1 MNQPYHPQ
9 KASIKSILSLCLIST
24 AFSQAMP
31 AHAQITPDNTL
42 GAEASQLKQN
52 LIINGTLGD
61 KIEGGATR
69 DSNLFHSFSEFNIEN
84 GQRVYFANPTGIENI
99 LTRVTGGNASNIFGT
114 LGVAGAANL
123 FLINPNGILFGQN
136 AQLDVQ
142 GSFVGTTANGVQFG
156 NQGIFSATNPQAPP
170 LLTVNPSALFFNQIN
185 QGAGIQ
191 NNSIARAGTDPAGF
205 NVSGLRV
212 PDGKSLLLVGS
223 NVSMDGGE
231 LNAYGGR
238 VELGGLAAPGNVNL
252 LFNEDNLSLKFP
264 ENVTRADVSLTNK
277 AFVYVEA
284 AGGGDIAIN
293 ARNINILGGSQLN
306 AGIAEGLGKPEAT
319 AGDITLNATGE
330 IKVADS
336 GSRIRNLVREDSKG
350 NGGNITIDAGS
361 FSLSDDARLSAST
374 YGQGNAGNV
383 TVGAKD
389 AISLAGNAYIF
400 STVEAGGVGKGGN
413 IDINAATLSLTD
425 GAQLLTATREASATQ
440 PAGRGDAG
448 NVNVLVTGAVD
459 IAGEK
464 NDFPSGIRSNVETG
478 TVGNGGN
485 ITIDSGSF
493 SLSDDAQ
500 LEASTSGVGNAGNVT
515 VGAKD
520 TVSLAGGDI
529 FSNVGTGGVG
539 NSGDINIRGSSL
551 SFTDEAKLSA
561 SILGQGNAGNVTIL
575 AKDKVSFSGTNSGV
589 LSAVGLLG
597 IGNGANI
604 NIRTRSLSLQDGALI
619 ATSTLGKG
627 NAGNIQIN
635 ADDSVFV
642 SNGSVITPAT
652 FGQGNA
658 GSITIEAG
666 NTISFD
672 GVGSNN
678 ISSGGYSVVGP
689 FAIPSPEFTGKRS
702 GGDIT
707 ITAQRVSLTNGA
719 ELSASTYGQGNG
731 GNIFIDSGDLSLSD
745 GAKLS
750 ASTSGVGNGGNITIN
765 SGDLSLSDGA
775 KLSASTSGVGNA
787 GNVTVGAKN
796 AVSLAN
802 ADIFS
807 TIQAGGVGKGGNI
820 DINAA
825 TLSLT
830 DGAQL
835 LTATRGASATQPA
848 GRGDAGNVN
857 VLVTGAVDIAGEKN
871 GFPSAIF
878 TDVETGARGNGGN
891 INISS
896 GSFSLTDG
904 AKLVAS
910 TGGQGLDSPNSQAG
924 NIILNTTGKVEVA
937 GTDSAIRSTLLT
949 GGVGNGGNIT
959 IDSGSFFLSDGARLS
974 ASTLGVGN
982 AGNVTVGA
990 KNAISLAGN
999 AYILSTV
1006 EAGGI
1011 GNGGSIDINAT
1022 TLSLTDGAQLI
1033 TITRGA
1039 SATQPAGQGNAGNV
1053 NVLVT
1058 GAVDIAGEKNGF
1070 PSGIRSNVETG
1081 AVGNGG
1087 NIFIDS
1093 GSLSLSDGAELEA
1106 STYGQGNAGNVNVL
1120 VTGAVDIAGEKNG
1133 FPSGIRSNVETG
1145 AVGNGGNITIDS
1157 DDFSLSDGAQLEA
1170 STYGQ
1175 GNAGNVTVG
1184 AKNAISLANGDIL
1197 SAVEAG
1203 GVGQGGNID
1212 INAAILSLTD
1222 GAQLLTIT
1230 RGASD
1235 TQPAGRG
1242 DAGNVNVLVTG
1253 AVDIAGEKN
1262 DFPSGIRSLV
1272 RTGTVGNGG
1281 NITIDSGSFSLSNS
1295 AQLNA
1300 STSGVGNAGNVT
1312 VGAKD
1317 TISLA
1322 GNAYIFSTVEAGGV
1336 GKGGNIDINAA
1347 TLSLTDG
1354 AQLLTATREA
1364 SATQPAGRGDAGNVN
1379 VLVTGA
1385 VDIAGEKN
1393 DFPSGIRSNVETGT
1407 VGNGGNITID
1417 SGSFSLRDGAKL
1429 VASTSGVGNAGNVTV
1444 GAKNAVSLANGDIL
1458 SAVEAG
1464 GVGQGG
1470 NIDINAAT
1478 LSLTDSA
1485 QLLTITRGA
1494 SDTQPAGRGDAG
1506 NVNVSVTGAVDIV
1519 GQKNGFPSAIF
1530 SLVST
1535 GTVGNGGNIT
1545 IDSGDFSLS
1554 GGALLNA
1561 STFGQ
1566 GNAGNIR
1573 INAKDAITISRTN
1586 QETGLSSALFTFTD
1600 STSTGKGGDI
1610 NVNTNIFRVSDGA
1623 LLDARTR
1630 NNQKGGDITVN
1641 ANVFEALNGGQ
1652 LTTTTSSNGRAG
1664 KITVNATDKVII
1676 SGIDP
1681 SYTDRITNFP
1691 DNVVNIG
1698 ANSGLFVS
1706 STGSGITGD
1715 IEINSPKITLDNQGK
1730 LNAESAS
1737 GNGGNIN
1744 ANSNLLLLRR
1754 GAQISTN
1761 AGTEEL
1767 GGDGGDI
1774 NINSK
1779 FIIAVPEENSDISAN
1794 AFTGTGGNIQINSQG
1809 IFGIE
1814 SRSKLTEKSD
1824 ITASSELG
1832 VSGVTNIN
1840 TPDNSSIQNSFTGLS
1855 PNVIDTNA
1863 LIANSCI
1870 SRGTKR
1876 QENSFTI
1883 PGSGALRYTPG
1894 DVLTSAYTTG
1904 DVRNVEPTPRP
1915 WKKGDPIIEPQGL
1928 YRLPNGQLI
1937 LSRSCSK

>member
-24 AFSQAMP
+24 AFSQALP
-31 AHAQITPDNTL
+31 AHSQITPDNTL

-69 DSNLFHSFSEFNIEN
+69 GSNLFHSFSEFNIEN

-114 LGVAGAANL
+114 LGVDGAANL

-136 AQLDVQ
+136 ARLDVQ

-170 LLTVNPSALFFNQIN
+170 LLTVNPSALWFNQLN
-185 QGAGIQ
+185 QGAAIQ

-205 NVSGLRV
+205 NVYGLRV
-212 PDGKSLLLVGS
+212 ADGKSLLLVGG

-252 LFNEDNLSLKFP
+252 LFNGDNLSLKFP
-264 ENVTRADVSLTNK
+264 ENVTRADVSLTNE

-293 ARNINILGGSQLN
+293 ARNIDILRGSQLS

-319 AGDITLNATGE
+319 AGDITLNATGD

-336 GSRIRNLVREDSKG
+336 GSRIRNLVSENSKG
-350 NGGNITIDAGS
+350 NGGNITIDSGD

-383 TVGAKD
+383 TVDAKNAVDLAGNAYILSTVEAGGVGKGGNIDINATTLSLTDGAQLLTITRGASAIQPAGQGDAGNVNVLVTGAVDIAGEKNGFPSGIRSNVETGTVGNGGNITIDSGSFSLRDGAKLTASTSGVGNAGNVAVGAKD
-389 AISLAGNAYIF
+389 AISLANADILSTVEAGGVGKGGNININATALSLTDSAQLLTATGAASAIQPAGRGDAGNVNLLVTGAVDITGEKNGFPSGIFSNVGTGTVGNGGNITIDSGSFSLRDSAKLEASTYGQGNAGNVTVGAKDAVYLAGNAYIF

-425 GAQLLTATREASATQ
+425 GAVLLTITRAASATQ

-448 NVNVLVTGAVD
+448 NVNVKVTGAVD

-464 NDFPSGIRSNVETG
+464 NGFPSGIRSLVDTG

-485 ITIDSGSF
+485 IFIDSGNF
-493 SLSDDAQ
+493 SLRDGAK
-500 LEASTSGVGNAGNVT
+500 LTASTYGVGNAGNVT

-520 TVSLAGGDI
+520 
-529 FSNVGTGGVG
+529 
-539 NSGDINIRGSSL
+539 
-551 SFTDEAKLSA
+551 
-561 SILGQGNAGNVTIL
+561 
-575 AKDKVSFSGTNSGV
+575 
-589 LSAVGLLG
+589 
-597 IGNGANI
+597 
-604 NIRTRSLSLQDGALI
+604 
-619 ATSTLGKG
+619 
-627 NAGNIQIN
+627 
-635 ADDSVFV
+635 
-642 SNGSVITPAT
+642 
-652 FGQGNA
+652 
-658 GSITIEAG
+658 
-666 NTISFD
+666 
-672 GVGSNN
+672 
-678 ISSGGYSVVGP
+678 
-689 FAIPSPEFTGKRS
+689 
-702 GGDIT
+702 
-707 ITAQRVSLTNGA
+707 
-719 ELSASTYGQGNG
+719 
-731 GNIFIDSGDLSLSD
+731 
-745 GAKLS
+745 
-750 ASTSGVGNGGNITIN
+750 
-765 SGDLSLSDGA
+765 
-775 KLSASTSGVGNA
+775 
-787 GNVTVGAKN
+787 

-802 ADIFS
+802 GDILS
-807 TIQAGGVGKGGNI
+807 TVGAGGVGKGGNI

-835 LTATRGASATQPA
+835 LTATRGASASQLA

-857 VLVTGAVDIAGEKN
+857 VKVTGVVDIAGEKN
-871 GFPSAIF
+871 GFLSGIRSN
-878 TDVETGARGNGGN
+878 VETGA
-891 INISS
+891 
-896 GSFSLTDG
+896 
-904 AKLVAS
+904 
-910 TGGQGLDSPNSQAG
+910 
-924 NIILNTTGKVEVA
+924 
-937 GTDSAIRSTLLT
+937 
-949 GGVGNGGNIT
+949 VGNGGNIF
-959 IDSGSFFLSDGARLS
+959 IDSGDFSLS
-974 ASTLGVGN
+974 N
-982 AGNVTVGA
+982 
-990 KNAISLAGN
+990 
-999 AYILSTV
+999 
-1006 EAGGI
+1006 
-1011 GNGGSIDINAT
+1011 
-1022 TLSLTDGAQLI
+1022 GAQLE
-1033 TITRGA
+1033 A
-1039 SATQPAGQGNAGNV
+1039 STYGVGNAGNV

-1081 AVGNGG
+1081 TVGNGG

-1093 GSLSLSDGAELEA
+1093 G
-1106 STYGQGNAGNVNVL
+1106 
-1120 VTGAVDIAGEKNG
+1120 
-1133 FPSGIRSNVETG
+1133 
-1145 AVGNGGNITIDS
+1145 
-1157 DDFSLSDGAQLEA
+1157 DFSLSDGAQLSA
-1170 STYGQ
+1170 STY
-1175 GNAGNVTVG
+1175 
-1184 AKNAISLANGDIL
+1184 
-1197 SAVEAG
+1197 
-1203 GVGQGGNID
+1203 
-1212 INAAILSLTD
+1212 
-1222 GAQLLTIT
+1222 
-1230 RGASD
+1230 
-1235 TQPAGRG
+1235 
-1242 DAGNVNVLVTG
+1242 
-1253 AVDIAGEKN
+1253 
-1262 DFPSGIRSLV
+1262 
-1272 RTGTVGNGG
+1272 
-1281 NITIDSGSFSLSNS
+1281 
-1295 AQLNA
+1295 
-1300 STSGVGNAGNVT
+1300 GVGNAGNVT

-1317 TISLA
+1317 AVSLA
-1322 GNAYIFSTVEAGGV
+1322 NSDILSTVEAGGI

-1354 AQLLTATREA
+1354 AQLLTATRGA
-1364 SATQPAGRGDAGNVN
+1364 SPTQPAGQGNAGNVN

-1393 DFPSGIRSNVETGT
+1393 DFPSAIFTNVGTGARGNGGNVNISSGSFFLTDGAQLSASTYGQGNAGNVTVGAKDAVSLANGDIFSNVETGGVGNSGGINIRGSSLSLT
-1407 VGNGGNITID
+1407 DDAKLSASTLGQGNAGNIIILAKDKVSFSGTDSGVLSAVGLLGIGNGANINITARSLSLANDALIATSTLGKGNAGNIQINADDSVFVSNGSVIQAVTFGQGNSGSITIEAGNTISFDGVGSNNFTGAYSAVGPFAIPSPEFTGKRSGGDITIAAERVSLTNSVQLLASTSGQGNGGNIFID
-1417 SGSFSLRDGAKL
+1417 SGDFSLSDGAKL
-1429 VASTSGVGNAGNVTV
+1429 SASTSGEGNAGNVTV
-1444 GAKNAVSLANGDIL
+1444 GAKNAVSLASNAYIF
-1458 SAVEAG
+1458 STVEAG
-1464 GVGQGG
+1464 GVGKGG
-1470 NIDINAAT
+1470 NIDINAT
-1478 LSLTDSA
+1478 SLSLSDGA
-1485 QLLTITRGA
+1485 QLLTATRGA
-1494 SDTQPAGRGDAG
+1494 SATQPA
-1506 NVNVSVTGAVDIV
+1506 
-1519 GQKNGFPSAIF
+1519 
-1530 SLVST
+1530 
-1535 GTVGNGGNIT
+1535 
-1545 IDSGDFSLS
+1545 
-1554 GGALLNA
+1554 
-1561 STFGQ
+1561 GQ
-1566 GNAGNIR
+1566 GNAGNVTVR
-1573 INAKDAITISRTN
+1573 AKDAITVSGTN
-1586 QETGLSSALFTFTD
+1586 QETGFSSALFTSTD
-1600 STSTGKGGDI
+1600 FNSQGKGGDI
-1610 NVNTNIFRVSDGA
+1610 TVNTNIFRVSDGA
-1623 LLDARTR
+1623 LMDAGTR

-1641 ANVFEALNGGQ
+1641 ANIFDAFNGGQ
-1652 LTTTTSSNGRAG
+1652 LTTTTSSNGHAG

-1676 SGIDP
+1676 SGSDP
-1681 SYTDRITNFP
+1681 NFSDRITNFP
-1691 DNVVNIG
+1691 ERVGNIG

-1744 ANSNLLLLRR
+1744 VNSNLLLLRH

-1794 AFTGTGGNIQINSQG
+1794 AFTGSGGNIQINSQG

-1814 SRSKLTEKSD
+1814 SRPKLTERSD

-1883 PGSGALRYTPG
+1883 TGSGALRYTPG
-1894 DVLTSAYTTG
+1894 NVLTSAYTTG
-1904 DVRNVEPTPRP
+1904 DVRSVEPTPRP